1 MYRTRSHHYEYRKYL
16 ADRRKQSTLTN
27 EYCIFCDE
35 NEIKSQFV
43 CKTDHFK
50 IIRNRFPYSIWDQQ
64 RVDDHLMVVPL
75 IHTDTLAALSKA
87 ARLEYVQL
95 ISQYEGNGYHVYA
108 RATKSDTKSISHQ
121 HTHLIKCVG
130 RTTKL
135 AFYMLKPYINIS
147 L

>member
-16 ADRRKQSTLTN
+16 ADRRKQSTHTK
-27 EYCIFCDE
+27 EYCIFCD
-35 NEIKSQFV
+35 NEEVKSHFV
-43 CKTDHFK
+43 RQTDYFK

-64 RVDDHLMVVPL
+64 RVADHLMVVPL
-75 IHTDTLAALSKA
+75 KHTDTLTALTKE

-95 ISQYEGNGYHVYA
+95 VSDYEQNGYHVYA

-135 AFYMLKPYINIS
+135 AFYLLRPYINVTW
-147 L
+147 